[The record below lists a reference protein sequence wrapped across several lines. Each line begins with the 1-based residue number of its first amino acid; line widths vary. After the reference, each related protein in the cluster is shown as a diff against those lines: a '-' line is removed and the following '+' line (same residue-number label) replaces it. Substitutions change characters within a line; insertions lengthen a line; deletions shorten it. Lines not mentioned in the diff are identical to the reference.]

1 MSTIACG
8 QILNSIIFQQK
19 SKKIFDPSEQDQPSR
34 KRKGSESSGGLGY
47 SQSAFPQAS
56 NAGLSNSTSPRSGQ
70 VARQNNASLS
80 PSIRGAA
87 GSSTKTISVT
97 SSPSTLS
104 NPLKSLAIK
113 RENACMYCGLD
124 TPKQKR
130 GRLEHLLRCKD
141 CVNIGKIYF

>member
-1 MSTIACG
+1 M
-8 QILNSIIFQQK
+8 FQQK

-34 KRKGSESSGGLGY
+34 KRKGSESSGGY

-56 NAGLSNSTSPRSGQ
+56 NAALSNSCSPRSGQ

-80 PSIRGAA
+80 PSIRGGA
-87 GSSTKTISVT
+87 GSSIKASSVT
-97 SSPSTLS
+97 SSSTTLN

-141 CVNIGKIYF
+141 CVNIGKSYFFSEYYNKILYL